1 MHQRVDLLLT
11 DYMMPG
17 MSGVQLADRARRLHP
32 SLPIVLSSGFAD
44 IDGLVGTDW
53 PRLGKPYGIKE
64 LSAALAPLGLIDGS
78 G

>member
-1 MHQRVDLLLT
+1 
-11 DYMMPG
+11 
-17 MSGVQLADRARRLHP
+17 
-32 SLPIVLSSGFAD
+32 LPIVLASGFAD
-44 IDGLVGTDW
+44 IDGLVGTEW